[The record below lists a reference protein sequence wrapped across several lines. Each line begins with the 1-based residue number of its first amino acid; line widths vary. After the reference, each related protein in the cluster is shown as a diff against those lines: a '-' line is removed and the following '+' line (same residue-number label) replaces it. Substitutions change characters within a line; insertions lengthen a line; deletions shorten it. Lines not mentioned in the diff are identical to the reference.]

1 MGILETVQ
9 RTRQAAVRVR
19 MMAEQMLY
27 AGTGSREP
35 DAKRDGILR
44 DEPHALDERGMTFRE
59 VPAGGQSARACEEE
73 LDPLLGR
80 DPRREESERACEPMG
95 SARGGAMR
103 GRLPGLAQRGNR
115 RCVALSAR
123 SLDVVRA
130 FDGAGAASRERIGA
144 PLVRAK
150 SPRCRR
156 RLVDRAPDKGVAET
170 KAAGYVGLTNE
181 VEAPGVVL
189 GG

>member
-19 MMAEQMLY
+19 MMAEQMLDSR
-27 AGTGSREP
+27 TGSREP

-44 DEPHALDERGMTFRE
+44 DELHALDERGMSFRE

-80 DPRREESERACEPMG
+80 CFRREESERACEPMG

-123 SLDVVRA
+123 AL
-130 FDGAGAASRERIGA
+130 DGADAPSRERIGA

>member
-1 MGILETVQ
+1 MGVLETVQ

-44 DEPHALDERGMTFRE
+44 DELHALDERGMSFRE

-73 LDPLLGR
+73 LDPVLGR
-80 DPRREESERACEPMG
+80 CFRREQSERACEPMG

-103 GRLPGLAQRGNR
+103 GCLPGLAQRGNR
-115 RCVALSAR
+115 RCIALSAC
-123 SLDVVRA
+123 SLYMVRA
-130 FDGAGAASRERIGA
+130 IYRADAPSRERIGA

-156 RLVDRAPDKGVAET
+156 RLVDRAPDKRVAET
-170 KAAGYVGLTNE
+170 KAAGYVGFTNE
-181 VEAPGVVL
+181 VE
-189 GG
+189 